1 MDPEEEEKAVASD
14 VDAGCAAEGA
24 EEEELEVDEEVD
36 EMTKLVKEFSAVANN
51 MKPPA
56 NNTEMFLLPS
66 FLSIAIIVVAQ

>member
-1 MDPEEEEKAVASD
+1 MYVQVLCFQCMFRGEYVMGIRAILWR
-14 VDAGCAAEGA
+14 EGG
-24 EEEELEVDEEVD
+24 LDEEVD
-36 EMTKLVKEFSAVANN
+36 EMTKLVKFSAVANN